1 MISSDDSSAVNPAVG
16 FLDTEDRAAAVLQ
29 PLRLRIL
36 RALREPDSA
45 SGLARKF
52 RLPRQRV
59 NYHVRKLARAGF
71 LRRAGERRK
80 GSMIERRYVAT
91 ARSYVLS
98 PELLSRLGGDAAEV
112 EDRFSAAYL
121 LALASRMQSEVAQA
135 VRDAGDQ
142 EKRLATLSLS
152 TDLRFASPEQ
162 RARFA
167 DELQRAILDMV
178 GRFASP
184 ALQADGAP
192 APGRL
197 YRLVLGC
204 YPAIPKKD
212 KHEEK
217 AP

>member
-1 MISSDDSSAVNPAVG
+1 MHPLAAVG
-16 FLDTEDRAAAVLQ
+16 LVDTESRAAAVLH

-36 RALREPDSA
+36 RALAEPGSA
-45 SGLARKF
+45 TDLARQF

-59 NYHVRKLARAGF
+59 NYHVRELARAGF
-71 LRRAGERRK
+71 LRRAGQRRK
-80 GSMIERRYVAT
+80 GGMIERRYVAT

-98 PELLSRLGGDAAEV
+98 PALLGRLGGDAAEV

-121 LALASRMQSEVAQA
+121 LVLASRMQSEVAQA
-135 VRDAGDQ
+135 VRDAGEA

-152 TDLRFASPEQ
+152 TDLRFESPER

-167 DELQRAILDMV
+167 DELQRAILDVV

-184 ALQADGAP
+184 AAQPDGAP
-192 APGRL
+192 ALGRL

-212 KHEEK
+212 KQEVK
-217 AP
+217 TP

>member
-1 MISSDDSSAVNPAVG
+1 MQALAAVEFVDKEN
-16 FLDTEDRAAAVLQ
+16 RAATVLH

-36 RALREPDSA
+36 RALAEPGSA
-45 SGLARKF
+45 SDLARQF

-59 NYHVRKLARAGF
+59 NYHVRELARAGF
-71 LRRAGERRK
+71 LRRVGQRRK
-80 GSMIERRYVAT
+80 GGMIERRYVAS

-98 PELLSRLGGDAAEV
+98 PALLGGLGGDAAEL
-112 EDRFSAAYL
+112 EDRFSATYL
-121 LALASRMQSEVAQA
+121 LALASRMQAEVAQA

-152 TDLRFASPEQ
+152 SDFRFESPEQ

-167 DELQRAILDMV
+167 DELQRAVLDVV

-184 ALQADGAP
+184 AVQADGAP
-192 APGRL
+192 TPGRL

-204 YPAIPKKD
+204 HPANPKKD
-212 KHEEK
+212 NQQEK
-217 AP
+217 MP